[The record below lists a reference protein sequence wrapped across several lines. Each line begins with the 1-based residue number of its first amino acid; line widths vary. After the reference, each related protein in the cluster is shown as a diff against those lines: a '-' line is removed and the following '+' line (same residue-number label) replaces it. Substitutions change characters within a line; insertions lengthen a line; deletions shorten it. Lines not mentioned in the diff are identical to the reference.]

1 MNVEEIQNGWS
12 LTVDNPVEDVMMV
25 RWKLILF
32 VSILFFIFWGVD
44 SNDNKISSWRELNTI
59 CYWAGSCKNLYD
71 DKKCIYWAKERECFK
86 NPIWMRKNCAESC
99 NSCEELDGSD
109 DDGGDDDTRD
119 NDVDRKNEDEVEI
132 HVNDGQPTTRGPR
145 QEFEDDEDG
154 LGFFCY
160 FVQFIFSYASYPL
173 FIILI
178 LANSDQ
184 HLQMAN
190 KRW

>member
-1 MNVEEIQNGWS
+1 
-12 LTVDNPVEDVMMV
+12 
-25 RWKLILF
+25 
-32 VSILFFIFWGVD
+32 
-44 SNDNKISSWRELNTI
+44 
-59 CYWAGSCKNLYD
+59 
-71 DKKCIYWAKERECFK
+71 
-86 NPIWMRKNCAESC
+86 MRKNCAESC

-109 DDGGDDDTRD
+109 DDGDDDDYDDTSD
-119 NDVDRKNEDEVEI
+119 NDVDMKNKDEVEI

-145 QEFEDDEDG
+145 QEFEVDEDG

-178 LANSDQ
+178 LANSDP

-190 KRW
+190 TR

>member
-1 MNVEEIQNGWS
+1 
-12 LTVDNPVEDVMMV
+12 
-25 RWKLILF
+25 
-32 VSILFFIFWGVD
+32 
-44 SNDNKISSWRELNTI
+44 
-59 CYWAGSCKNLYD
+59 
-71 DKKCIYWAKERECFK
+71 
-86 NPIWMRKNCAESC
+86 MRKNCAESC

-190 KRW
+190 KR